1 MGLEINRLTN
11 ANIYVDGNSWL
22 GRAEEITLPV
32 ITSKM
37 SEHKALGMVGMVE
50 LFSGIDK
57 LEARIKWNSVYKDA
71 FKKMANFTKSMQIQ
85 VRASL
90 ESYGSEGLT
99 AQTACVAYMTVQSKS
114 LPLGAFK
121 QNENVELENA
131 LNVTYIKLVVGGET
145 ILELDVL
152 ANIYTVGGVD
162 LLAEYRANLG
172 I

>member
-22 GRAEEITLPV
+22 GRAEEVTLPV

-57 LEARIKWNSVYKDA
+57 LEARIKWNSVYKDV
-71 FKKMANFTKSMQIQ
+71 FKKAANPTKTVQMQ

-90 ESYGSEGLT
+90 ENYGSEGKTGESACVVYMT
-99 AQTACVAYMTVQSKS
+99 AQFKA
-114 LPLGAFK
+114 LPLGTFK
-121 QNENVELENA
+121 QNENVELESA

-152 ANIYTVGGVD
+152 ANIYTVDGVD
-162 LLAEYRANLG
+162 LLATYRANLG